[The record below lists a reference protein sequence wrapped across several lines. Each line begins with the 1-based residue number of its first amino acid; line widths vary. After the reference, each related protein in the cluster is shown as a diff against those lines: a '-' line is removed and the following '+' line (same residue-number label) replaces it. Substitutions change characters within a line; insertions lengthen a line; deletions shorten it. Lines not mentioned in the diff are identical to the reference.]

1 MLANDDGAGE
11 TLTAVLGATTSNGTL
26 TLNADGSFSYT
37 PDAGFFGTD
46 SFTYTATYGTAVS
59 TPATVTLNVYSIP
72 VGNADA
78 YDVIAGTTLTVDA
91 TLGVLA
97 NDSNA
102 DGSTLSAM
110 PVSNPNDGT
119 LTLNADGSFSYT
131 PNPGFYGRDFCYYVA
146 QDADNAL
153 AASAPTEV
161 VFTVYSIPV
170 ANADAYAVPAGQT
183 LTTDATDGVLAND
196 TNADGKTL
204 SAQLVTGPTNGQ
216 LTLNA
221 DGTFSYTPNAG
232 FLGPDS
238 FTYTASNGPATSTAA
253 TVTITVS
260 AVPVANNAT
269 YPVIAGTTL
278 NADAAQ
284 GLLATASGATSAALV
299 DDVTF
304 GTLTLYTDGSF
315 SYTPSPEFWGT
326 DSFDYTVSDGVNTS
340 ALATITI
347 DVFPENQSYDDC
359 AGQSLTTPIPTMA
372 CWRSIAIRKAAP

>member
-1 MLANDDGAGE
+1 M
-11 TLTAVLGATTSNGTL
+11 
-26 TLNADGSFSYT
+26 
-37 PDAGFFGTD
+37 
-46 SFTYTATYGTAVS
+46 
-59 TPATVTLNVYSIP
+59 
-72 VGNADA
+72 
-78 YDVIAGTTLTVDA
+78 
-91 TLGVLA
+91 LA

-119 LTLNADGSFSYT
+119 LTLNTDGSFSYT
-131 PNPGFYGRDFCYYVA
+131 PNPGFYGRDFCSYVA

-183 LTTDATDGVLAND
+183 LTTDATAGVLAND

-221 DGTFSYTPNAG
+221 DGSFSYTPNAG

-238 FTYTASNGPATSTAA
+238 FTYTASNGPATSTPA

-284 GLLATASGATSAALV
+284 GVLATVPMPMAS
-299 DDVTF
+299 
-304 GTLTLYTDGSF
+304 
-315 SYTPSPEFWGT
+315 
-326 DSFDYTVSDGVNTS
+326 
-340 ALATITI
+340 
-347 DVFPENQSYDDC
+347 
-359 AGQSLTTPIPTMA
+359 
-372 CWRSIAIRKAAP
+372 